1 MPALLAALTVARMLR
16 AGSAGCRRLVWPW
29 AVLLVVAVAAVVFLL
44 WPGGGPPSVTGRSHQ
59 LTRHGFGRNARLIAM
74 TVPAKTRS
82 YRSPRRQEQAAATRR
97 SVVRAARE
105 LFTRDGY
112 AATTVTA
119 VAAAAHVSL
128 DTVYASVGRKP
139 ELVLA
144 VIDGVLGSSDEPVG
158 VEEREYV
165 KAIRRTPSARGKIEV
180 YAAAVG
186 RLVPQIAPLEDA
198 LRRAA
203 ESDAECAAVWARMLE
218 RAVGEHHAARR
229 GAAGHR

>member
-1 MPALLAALTVARMLR
+1 
-16 AGSAGCRRLVWPW
+16 
-29 AVLLVVAVAAVVFLL
+29 
-44 WPGGGPPSVTGRSHQ
+44 
-59 LTRHGFGRNARLIAM
+59 M
-74 TVPAKTRS
+74 TVPARTRS

-97 SVVRAARE
+97 AVVRAARE

-158 VEEREYV
+158 LEEREYV
-165 KAIRRTPSARGKIEV
+165 KAIRRTPSARGKIQV
-180 YAAAVG
+180 YAGAVG

-203 ESDAECAAVWARMLE
+203 ESDAECAGVWARLLE
-218 RAVGEHHAARR
+218 RRSANMVLFAVELRGTGELRTDLSDREVADIVGSTSAVDYHLFLARR
-229 GAAGHR
+229 GWSPRDYERLLVDLWTRLLLSGFPVPSDSTGPPGED

>member
-1 MPALLAALTVARMLR
+1 
-16 AGSAGCRRLVWPW
+16 
-29 AVLLVVAVAAVVFLL
+29 
-44 WPGGGPPSVTGRSHQ
+44 VT
-59 LTRHGFGRNARLIAM
+59 T
-74 TVPAKTRS
+74 PAKTRS
-82 YRSPRRQEQAAATRR
+82 YRSPRRQQQAAATRR

-119 VAAAAHVSL
+119 VATAAHVSL

-144 VIDGVLGSSDEPVG
+144 VIDGVLGSSDEPVR

-165 KAIRRTPSARGKIEV
+165 KAIRRTPSAHGKIEV

-203 ESDAECAAVWARMLE
+203 EGDAECAGVWARLLE
-218 RAVGEHHAARR
+218 RRSASLLLLAEELRSTGELRTDLSDREVADIVGSTSAVDYHLYLARR
-229 GAAGHR
+229 GWSPQDYERLLVDLWTRLLLGGSPVPPDPDGPPRLE

>member
-1 MPALLAALTVARMLR
+1 V
-16 AGSAGCRRLVWPW
+16 
-29 AVLLVVAVAAVVFLL
+29 
-44 WPGGGPPSVTGRSHQ
+44 
-59 LTRHGFGRNARLIAM
+59 
-74 TVPAKTRS
+74 TVPAKTRT

-105 LFTRDGY
+105 LFTSDGY

-144 VIDGVLGSSDEPVG
+144 VIDGVLDSSDEPVRL
-158 VEEREYV
+158 EERDYV
-165 KAIRRTPSARGKIEV
+165 RAIRRTPSARGKIAV
-180 YAAAVG
+180 YAAAAG
-186 RLVPQIAPLEDA
+186 RIVPQIAPLEDA

-203 ESDAECAAVWARMLE
+203 EGDAECAAVWARLLE
-218 RAVGEHHAARR
+218 SRSASTILLVKELRGTGELRTDLSDREAADIVGSTCAVDYHLFLARR
-229 GAAGHR
+229 GWSPQDYERLLVDLWSRLLLSGFPDPSDSAGSPVQD